1 MFVCQTVWSHPGG
14 LAAKF
19 NSSNLNEMRTGHLKT
34 IITKFSLRMC
44 WAKRHWVMWRS
55 WVTSTNPCDKTLTS
69 MSWKCC
75 TAATVMAKQQHDLAV
90 TFPKVLQRSWMH
102 LASWMISI
110 VILWIGHHKN
120 VVAVALADMVFLFD
134 ASTGNTKK
142 LLQVSRGSVTTLRW
156 TESGGHLSIGS
167 SCGEVQIWDAASQRQ
182 LRNLRGHSG
191 RIGALA
197 WHKHMLS
204 SGCADAEV
212 HQHDVRVREHLV
224 SRMSAHS
231 DLVCGLDYNSEGML
245 ASGGNDNIVCIWETP
260 TAETPVHT
268 FTEHQAAV
276 KALKWCPWQR
286 HVLATG
292 GGSADRQICLWNASS
307 GRLLMSTNAESQVT
321 GILWGEQERE
331 LLTSTW
337 IFQKSAV
344 PMEVPIPCE
353 GWWSWRAWGPAPG
366 TGSEPWWLISLLP
379 FSRWNA
385 AVLAGLYA
393 SKSWQGLGSKQQD
406 KHEHHSQDHP
416 VSFNELE
423 AYRQAGVPRVL
434 HANSFLEFLFMRCQ
448 KVASFCT
455 ARRFYKALQGCMLS
469 KRPISLAASH
479 ISSWIQM
486 WNADNVL

>member
-1 MFVCQTVWSHPGG
+1 MTLSEPADMEDARGDVCMSDRLIPSRGTCSEVQQLKLERDENWAPQNDYHEVLSQNVLGKEALSNVKILSYQHKPVRQDPHLNELKVLYSSNRDGKATARPCRHLPQSATKVLDAPGILDDFYSHPVDW
-14 LAAKF
+14 
-19 NSSNLNEMRTGHLKT
+19 SS
-34 IITKFSLRMC
+34 
-44 WAKRHWVMWRS
+44 
-55 WVTSTNPCDKTLTS
+55 
-69 MSWKCC
+69 
-75 TAATVMAKQQHDLAV
+75 Q
-90 TFPKVLQRSWMH
+90 
-102 LASWMISI
+102 
-110 VILWIGHHKN
+110 N

-331 LLTSTW
+331 LLTAHGYSRNQLSLW
-337 IFQKSAV
+337 KYPSLVKVGDLEGHEGRLLGLAQSPDGSLVCSPSAD
-344 PMEVPIPCE
+344 ETLRF
-353 GWWSWRAWGPAPG
+353 WRVFTPASP
-366 TGSEPWWLISLLP
+366 
-379 FSRWNA
+379 
-385 AVLAGLYA
+385 
-393 SKSWQGLGSKQQD
+393 D
-406 KHEHHSQDHP
+406 
-416 VSFNELE
+416 
-423 AYRQAGVPRVL
+423 
-434 HANSFLEFLFMRCQ
+434 
-448 KVASFCT
+448 
-455 ARRFYKALQGCMLS
+455 KALAPSNKTNTNTIL
-469 KRPISLAASH
+469 KTIR
-479 ISSWIQM
+479 
-486 WNADNVL
+486 